1 MFRRPVT
8 GVNRHD
14 GALSERPERCLR
26 RRRAGAGYLLYLVPP
41 LAGRRAPGRDITV
54 RVAGQSED
62 IEPEREPV
70 AKIRKDVALRYHSEG
85 RPGKIEVIPTKP
97 CATQRDLSLAYTPGV
112 AEPCREI
119 ALDKE
124 AVYRYTARGNLVA
137 VVSNGTAVLGL
148 GNIGPEASKPVMEGK
163 GVLFK
168 RFADIE
174 VFDIEIDAPDP
185 QDVIRFCEMLAPT
198 VGGINL
204 EDIKAPECFEIEDTL
219 KERLDIPV
227 FHDDQ
232 HGTAIISG
240 AALIN
245 ALEIVGKKIEDVK
258 VVFSGAGAS
267 AIATANHYVR
277 LGANPKNLWFVDS
290 KGVIST
296 RRDNLTPH
304 KAMYAQDTDL
314 ETLAEA
320 AVGADVLVG
329 LSVGGMFTREMIKSM
344 AADPIV
350 FAMANPDPEILP
362 EDALAARDDVIMATG
377 RSDYPN
383 QVNNVL
389 GFPFIFRGALD
400 VHATSINDE
409 MFLAATHA
417 LAALAK
423 EDVPESVADAYEGK
437 RLHFGREYLIP
448 TPFDHRVLISEASA
462 VAEAAMRTGVARRHI
477 DIEEYRHQLEARLGP
492 ARELMRTIIDT
503 AQRTPKRIVLPEG
516 ELDTAIRASHAIV
529 EERLGTP
536 ILLGDPEAI
545 RAVAKREEV
554 DLHGVELLDP
564 AESDRLPDYAEHFF
578 QRRKRK
584 GVTRDSALVKMKDP
598 LYFGAMMV
606 ESGDADTF
614 IAGANMSY
622 PEALRPAL
630 QTVGMQPGVNS
641 VASLF
646 MLVFQHR
653 LYFFADTTVSI
664 DPTSEDMAETA
675 ILTADFVRR
684 LSISPRVAMISFS
697 NFGSARHAESLKV
710 RRAVEIVKDLRPD
723 ITVDGEMQA
732 DTAVVE
738 EILHDRYPFA
748 ELKQSANVLV
758 FPNLTAA
765 NASYKLLSRL
775 GGAVAIGPVLL
786 GTAKPV
792 HLLQRGATVQDIA
805 NLAAISVV
813 DAAQRGRESEVA
825 RTLDPELAG
834 V

>member
-1 MFRRPVT
+1 M
-8 GVNRHD
+8 
-14 GALSERPERCLR
+14 
-26 RRRAGAGYLLYLVPP
+26 
-41 LAGRRAPGRDITV
+41 
-54 RVAGQSED
+54 
-62 IEPEREPV
+62 
-70 AKIRKDVALRYHSEG
+70 AKIRKEVALRYHSEG
-85 RPGKIEVIPTKP
+85 RPGKIEVIATKP

-119 ALDKE
+119 EQDVE

-168 RFADIE
+168 RFADVD
-174 VFDIEIDAPDP
+174 VFDIEIDASEPK
-185 QDVIRFCEMLAPT
+185 DVIRFCEMLAPT

-245 ALEIVGKKIEDVK
+245 ALKIVGKKIEDVR
-258 VVFSGAGAS
+258 VVFSGAGAA
-267 AIATANHYVR
+267 AIATANHYIR
-277 LGANPKNLWFVDS
+277 LGANKKNLWFVDS

-296 RRDNLTPH
+296 KRDNLTPH
-304 KAMYAQDTDL
+304 KALYAQDTDL
-314 ETLAEA
+314 ETLADA
-320 AVGADVLVG
+320 AAGADVLVG
-329 LSVGGMFTREMIKSM
+329 LSVGGMFTPEMIESM
-344 AADPIV
+344 ADDPIV

-362 EDALAARDDVIMATG
+362 EDAHAVRDDLIMATG

-400 VHATSINDE
+400 VHAMSINDE

-417 LAALAK
+417 LATLAR
-423 EDVPESVADAYEGK
+423 EDVPESVAAAYGGK
-437 RLHFGREYLIP
+437 RLRFGREYLIP
-448 TPFDHRVLISEASA
+448 TPFDNRVLIWEASA

-477 DIEEYRHQLEARLGP
+477 DIEEYKNQLEARLGP
-492 ARELMRTIIDT
+492 ARELMRTIMDT

-516 ELDTAIRASHAIV
+516 ELDTMIRASHSIV

-536 ILLGDPEAI
+536 ILLGEPKVI
-545 RAVAKREEV
+545 REIAAREEV
-554 DLHGVELLDP
+554 DLDGVELLDP
-564 AESDRLPDYAEHFF
+564 SHFDRLDEYARRLFE
-578 QRRKRK
+578 RRKRK
-584 GVTRDSALVKMKDP
+584 GITQDSALRKMKDP

-606 ESGDADTF
+606 DTGAADTL
-614 IAGANMSY
+614 IAGANLSY
-622 PEALRPAL
+622 PNALRPAL
-630 QTVGMQPGVNS
+630 QTIGMQPGVKS
-641 VASLF
+641 VAGLF
-646 MLVFQHR
+646 MLVFR
-653 LYFFADTTVSI
+653 DGLYFFADTTVSI
-664 DPTSEDMAETA
+664 DPTPEDMAETA

-684 LSISPRVAMISFS
+684 LSINPRVAMISFS
-697 NFGSARHAESLKV
+697 NFGSAPHAESLKV
-710 RRAVEIVKDLRPD
+710 KRAVELVKELRPD
-723 ITVDGEMQA
+723 ITIDGEMQA

-738 EILHDRYPFA
+738 GILSARYPFS
-748 ELKQSANVLV
+748 ELKETANVLV

-765 NASYKLLSRL
+765 NASYKLLGRL

-786 GTAKPV
+786 GMAKPV
-792 HLLQRGATVQDIA
+792 HLAQRGATVEDIT
-805 NLAAISVV
+805 NLAAISIV
-813 DAAQRGRESEVA
+813 DAARRGHESEVVETEA
-825 RTLDPELAG
+825 VAPQPAG

>member
-1 MFRRPVT
+1 M
-8 GVNRHD
+8 
-14 GALSERPERCLR
+14 ERA
-26 RRRAGAGYLLYLVPP
+26 AGG
-41 LAGRRAPGRDITV
+41 D
-54 RVAGQSED
+54 QD
-62 IEPEREPV
+62 IELEREPV
-70 AKIRKDVALRYHSEG
+70 AKIRKEVALSYHSEG
-85 RPGKIEVIPTKP
+85 RPGKIQVIPTKP

-119 ALDKE
+119 EQDVE

-148 GNIGPEASKPVMEGK
+148 GNIGPAASKPVMEGK

-168 RFADIE
+168 RFADID

-185 QDVIRFCEMLAPT
+185 ADVIRFCEMLAPT

-204 EDIKAPECFEIEDTL
+204 EDIKAPECFEIEQTL

-245 ALEIVGKKIEDVK
+245 ALELVGKKIENVK

-277 LGANPKNLWFVDS
+277 LGANPKNLWFADS
-290 KGVIST
+290 KGIIST
-296 RRDNLTPH
+296 KRDNLTPT

-329 LSVGGMFTREMIKSM
+329 LSVGGMFKPEMIASM
-344 AADPIV
+344 ADDPIV

-362 EDALAARDDVIMATG
+362 EDALAVRDDVIMATG

-409 MFLAATHA
+409 MFLAATYA
-417 LAALAK
+417 LASLAK
-423 EDVPESVADAYEGK
+423 EDVPESVAAAYEGK

-462 VAEAAMRTGVARRHI
+462 VAEAAMRTGVARRQI

-492 ARELMRTIIDT
+492 ARELMRSIMDR
-503 AQRTPKRIVLPEG
+503 AQQTPKRIVLPEG
-516 ELDTAIRASHAIV
+516 EVEAIVRASHAIV
-529 EERLGTP
+529 DEKLGTP
-536 ILLGDPEAI
+536 ILLGDPETI
-545 RAVAKREEV
+545 RAIAEREEV
-554 DLHGVELLDP
+554 DLTGVELLDP
-564 AESDRLPDYAEHFF
+564 RRFGRLEEYAQRLFE
-578 QRRKRK
+578 RRKRK
-584 GVTRDSALVKMKDP
+584 GVTHDSALRKMQDP

-606 ESGDADTF
+606 DMGDADTL
-614 IAGANMSY
+614 IAGANLSY
-622 PEALRPAL
+622 PSALRPAL
-630 QTVGMQPGVNS
+630 HTIGMQTGVKS
-641 VASLF
+641 VAGLF
-646 MLVFQHR
+646 MLVFQDQ

-664 DPTSEDMAETA
+664 EPTAEDMAETA

-684 LSISPRVAMISFS
+684 LSVSPRVAMISFS
-697 NFGSARHAESLKV
+697 NFGSARHPESDKV
-710 RRAVEIVKDLRPD
+710 KRAVEIVKDLRPD
-723 ITVDGEMQA
+723 ITIDGEMQA

-738 EILHDRYPFA
+738 SILKSRYPFSD
-748 ELKQSANVLV
+748 LKQPANVLV

-775 GGAVAIGPVLL
+775 GGATAIGPVLL
-786 GTAKPV
+786 GMAKPV
-792 HLLQRGATVQDIA
+792 HLLQRGASVEDIT

-813 DAAQRGRESEVA
+813 DAAHRGREAEAVKE
-825 RTLDPELAG
+825 RREREPAG